1 MSKTIFE
8 IFKEVL
14 PTIVICLV
22 IISTL
27 RIAYLLK
34 SKAKFNVINEM
45 FSLIFIVYIMCLFY
59 AVTFQD
65 IDASWSTS
73 NFIPFKEMFRYDFG
87 SRLFIKNV
95 LGNMLMFIPFGFF
108 SSYFLKEKKLISIL
122 IITIIVSFTIEFTQ
136 LKIGR
141 VFDIDDIMLNI
152 IGGIIGYYIYRL
164 LSKIK
169 SNF

>member
-1 MSKTIFE
+1 MSNTIFE
-8 IFKEVL
+8 IFKEVF

-27 RIAYLLK
+27 RVAYILK
-34 SKAKFNVINEM
+34 NKIKIKIIDEI

-73 NFIPFKEMFRYDFG
+73 NFIPFKEMLRYDFG

-108 SSYFLKEKKLISIL
+108 SSYFLKEKKLLPIL
-122 IITIIVSFTIEFTQ
+122 VITIIISFTIEFTQ

-141 VFDIDDIMLNI
+141 VFDIDDIFLNI
-152 IGGIIGYYIYRL
+152 IGGMIGHYIYRIMV
-164 LSKIK
+164 KIK

>member
-1 MSKTIFE
+1 MSKTIFD
-8 IFKEVL
+8 IFKEVF

-27 RIAYLLK
+27 RITYLIK
-34 SKAKFNVINEM
+34 TKVNFSIINELV
-45 FSLIFIVYIMCLFY
+45 SLVFIVYIMLLFY

-65 IDASWSTS
+65 ANWATS
-73 NFIPFKEMFRYDFG
+73 NFIPFKEVFRYEFG

-108 SSYFLKEKKLISIL
+108 SSYFLKENKILPIL
-122 IITIIVSFTIEFTQ
+122 IITMIVSVTIELTQ

-141 VFDIDDIMLNI
+141 VFDIDDILLNL
-152 IGGIIGYYIYRL
+152 IGGIIGHYIYRIL
-164 LSKIK
+164 FKVK

>member
-27 RIAYLLK
+27 RIAYLIK
-34 SKAKFNVINEM
+34 TKEKFSILNEM
-45 FSLIFIVYIMCLFY
+45 ISLVFIVYIMFLFY
-59 AVTFQD
+59 AVTFQ
-65 IDASWSTS
+65 DASWSTS
-73 NFIPFKEMFRYDFG
+73 NFIPFKEVFRYEFG

-108 SSYFLKEKKLISIL
+108 SSYFLKEKKLLAIL
-122 IITIIVSFTIEFTQ
+122 VITFIVSFTIEFTQ

-141 VFDIDDIMLNI
+141 VFDIDDIILNLV
-152 IGGIIGYYIYRL
+152 GGVMGHYIYRIL
-164 LSKIK
+164 FRAK